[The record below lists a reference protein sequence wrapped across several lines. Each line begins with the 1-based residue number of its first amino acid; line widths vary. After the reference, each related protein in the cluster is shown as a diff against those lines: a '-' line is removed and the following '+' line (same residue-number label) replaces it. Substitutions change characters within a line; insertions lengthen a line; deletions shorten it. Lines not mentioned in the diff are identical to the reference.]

1 LEETR
6 TTPEMGSARDVLTV
20 AEVSKALAISEGL
33 VRALIREKRL
43 RALRL
48 GRIWRVPRGELE
60 RFLKEG

>member
-1 LEETR
+1 MDR
-6 TTPEMGSARDVLTV
+6 R
-20 AEVSKALAISEGL
+20 EVSEVGPSEVFTVTQVSAALGISEGL

-48 GRIWRVPRGELE
+48 GRIWRVPRSELD

>member
-1 LEETR
+1 MYTR
-6 TTPEMGSARDVLTV
+6 NVSDIDPSEVLNVAQVSA
-20 AEVSKALAISEGL
+20 ALDISEGL

-48 GRIWRVPRGELE
+48 GRVWRVPRSEME

>member
-1 LEETR
+1 MNR
-6 TTPEMGSARDVLTV
+6 RDISDGDSSEVLTV
-20 AEVSKALAISEGL
+20 TQVSEALDISEGL

-48 GRIWRVPRGELE
+48 GRIWRVPRSEME

>member
-1 LEETR
+1 MDRREVSEVD
-6 TTPEMGSARDVLTV
+6 PSEVFTV
-20 AEVSKALAISEGL
+20 AQVSAALDISEGL